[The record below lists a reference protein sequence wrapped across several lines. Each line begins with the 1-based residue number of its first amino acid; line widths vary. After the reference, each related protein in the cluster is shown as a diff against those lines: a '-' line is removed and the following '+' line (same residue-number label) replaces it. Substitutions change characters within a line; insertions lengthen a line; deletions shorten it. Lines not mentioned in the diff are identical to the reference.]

1 MTDAAFLDYDIADWG
16 VDSLV
21 LPLALEPG
29 GRAMQVDLV
38 KWFKL
43 SSGHRHNSDNVSGK
57 AGSHHLGAMSISIFA
72 TNIRIYVYTHIILLS
87 DLRKY
92 TYYLSSLICVFTYII
107 FTLYLRKYAYYKS
120 AQFYIICVFT
130 HLHMP
135 EPLIIMICVHTH
147 III

>member
-1 MTDAAFLDYDIADWG
+1 MDAAFLDYDIADWG

-29 GRAMQVDLV
+29 GTAMQVDLV

-57 AGSHHLGAMSISIFA
+57 AGSHFCAISTAMFA
-72 TNIRIYVYTHIILLS
+72 TNIRIYVYTHIIFLS

-92 TYYLSSLICVFTYII
+92 TYYSFSLIFQH
-107 FTLYLRKYAYYKS
+107 FL
-120 AQFYIICVFT
+120 
-130 HLHMP
+130 
-135 EPLIIMICVHTH
+135 
-147 III
+147 

>member
-1 MTDAAFLDYDIADWG
+1 MTDAAFLDDDIADWG

-29 GRAMQVDLV
+29 GTAMQVDLV

-57 AGSHHLGAMSISIFA
+57 AGSHHFGAMSIAMFA
-72 TNIRIYVYTHIILLS
+72 TNIRIYVYTHIIFLS

-92 TYYLSSLICVFTYII
+92 AYII
-107 FTLYLRKYAYYKS
+107 
-120 AQFYIICVFT
+120 
-130 HLHMP
+130 HLH
-135 EPLIIMICVHTH
+135 
-147 III
+147 